1 MLILIEKI
9 QDDSPEPLIVSQYA
23 VLMCSYPRKQSF
35 LIILSSPLGSR
46 VSIQSP

>member
-1 MLILIEKI
+1 LIENI
-9 QDDSPEPLIVSQYA
+9 QYGRPGPLIVSQYP
-23 VLMCSYPRKQSF
+23 VLMCSYPGKKIF